1 MIFSIHQKV
10 CIKSIMNKNNTIKP
24 YSTSL
29 YRNKPVQAGFFK
41 KLKGSIFTM
50 EAIKPVIT
58 DIPSI
63 MTRKDL
69 QEILQISKNTAL
81 ELLQT
86 EQIDSFMV
94 KGRYRI
100 TREALMQFIEY
111 SYLCKST

>member
-1 MIFSIHQKV
+1 MKQYHNAIFNQPMPQITCAGWYFQKRKGK
-10 CIKSIMNKNNTIKP
+10 IFIMETITP
-24 YSTSL
+24 
-29 YRNKPVQAGFFK
+29 
-41 KLKGSIFTM
+41 
-50 EAIKPVIT
+50 AIR
-58 DIPSI
+58 DIPPI

-69 QEILQISKNTAL
+69 QKILQISKNTAL

-100 TREALMQFIEY
+100 TREALIRFIEY

>member
-1 MIFSIHQKV
+1 METV
-10 CIKSIMNKNNTIKP
+10 KP
-24 YSTSL
+24 
-29 YRNKPVQAGFFK
+29 A
-41 KLKGSIFTM
+41 
-50 EAIKPVIT
+50 IT
-58 DIPSI
+58 DIPPI

-100 TREALMQFIEY
+100 TRDSLAQFIKHNN
-111 SYLCKST
+111 YLF